1 MKDTWPPYVQVVQAL
16 PAVPDILSVMAEMT
30 GLRFV
35 CVAHVTERSWTT
47 CAVLD
52 QLGFGLQPGDELDV
66 GTTLCRSVRA
76 ADATIVIDHVTQDD
90 LFHDHPTP
98 RQYGFESY
106 VSIPLYSHGKFFG
119 TLCGLDPRPL
129 ALSESK
135 TLKSLQLFAELISKQ
150 LEAERRY
157 EDRGSELSDEKATAT
172 LREQFIAVLGH
183 DIRTPLSSIL
193 HGAEILLQQG
203 GDERSRQIARTMQR
217 SGQRIAR
224 MIDDV
229 LDFTRG
235 RLGGGIGLDAG
246 PVTDLEEALRQVV
259 AECQNEHPAHLIAA
273 AIDVPGTVWCNR
285 DRVAQVLANLLTN
298 ALRYGRKDAPV
309 AVSAALTDHGFML
322 TVANEGET
330 IAPAKL
336 EKLFQPY
343 WRDDDGQPRRGLG
356 LGLYIA
362 SEIARAHGGSLAAQS
377 ADGHTTF
384 TFTIPG
390 RAAIMAPPSTN
401 P

>member
-1 MKDTWPPYVQVVQAL
+1 MKQAWPPFVQAVQAL
-16 PAVPDILSVMAEMT
+16 PSVPDILSVMAEMT

-35 CVAHVTERSWTT
+35 CVAHVTETSWTT

-52 QLGFGLQPGDELDV
+52 QLGFGLAPGDELDV

-76 ADATIVIDHVTQDD
+76 ANATIVIDHVSQDD
-90 LFHDHPTP
+90 LFHSHPTP

-106 VSIPLYSHGKFFG
+106 VSIPIHGIDGAFFG

-129 ALSESK
+129 PLSESK
-135 TLKSLQLFAELISKQ
+135 TLKSLQLFAQLISKQ

-157 EDRGSELSDEKATAT
+157 EDRNSELSDEKQTAV

-193 HGAEILLQQG
+193 HGAEILLQSDS
-203 GDERSRQIARTMQR
+203 DERTQMIARTMQR

-235 RLGGGIGLDAG
+235 RLGGGIGLDAAS
-246 PVTDLEEALRQVV
+246 VADLDEALRQVV
-259 AECQNEHPAHLIAA
+259 AECQHEHPQRRIDA

-285 DRVAQVLANLLTN
+285 DRVAQVLANLLAN
-298 ALRYGRKDAPV
+298 ALRYGREDTPVRVDARL
-309 AVSAALTDHGFML
+309 ADGTFKLA
-322 TVANEGET
+322 VANEGET
-330 IAPAKL
+330 IDPAKL
-336 EKLFQPY
+336 GKLFQPY
-343 WRDDDGQPRRGLG
+343 WRDDDAQPRRGLG

-362 SEIARAHGGSLAAQS
+362 SEIARAHGGTLEVLS
-377 ADGHTTF
+377 ADGHTRF
-384 TFTIPG
+384 TFAIPAG
-390 RAAIMAPPSTN
+390 LR
-401 P
+401 

>member
-1 MKDTWPPYVQVVQAL
+1 MKQAWPPFVQAVQAL
-16 PAVPDILSVMAEMT
+16 PSVPDILSVMAEMT

-35 CVAHVTERSWTT
+35 CVAHVTETNWTT

-52 QLGFGLQPGDELDV
+52 KLGFGLLPGDELDV
-66 GTTLCRSVRA
+66 RTTLCRSVRA
-76 ADATIVIDHVTQDD
+76 ANATIVIDHVSADD
-90 LFHDHPTP
+90 LFHNHPTP

-106 VSIPLYSHGKFFG
+106 VSIPIYGIDGEFFG

-129 ALSESK
+129 PLSESK
-135 TLKSLQLFAELISKQ
+135 TLKSLVLFAQLISKQ
-150 LEAERRY
+150 LAAERRY
-157 EDRGSELSDEKATAT
+157 ADRNSELSDEKETAV

-193 HGAEILLQQG
+193 HGAEILLQAG
-203 GDERSRQIARTMQR
+203 GDERTRTIARTMQR

-235 RLGGGIGLDAG
+235 RLGGGIGLDAR
-246 PVTDLEEALRQVV
+246 PVGDLDEALQQVV
-259 AECQNEHPAHLIAA
+259 AECQNEHPEQRIEA

-285 DRVAQVLANLLTN
+285 DRVAQVLANLLAN

-309 AVSAALTDHGFML
+309 RVQATLTEGAFRL
-322 TVANEGET
+322 VVANEGET
-330 IAPAKL
+330 IDPAKL
-336 EKLFQPY
+336 GKLFQPY

-362 SEIARAHGGSLAAQS
+362 SEIAHAHGGLLEVMSSQ
-377 ADGHTTF
+377 GHTAF
-384 TFTIPG
+384 TFSIPAG
-390 RAAIMAPPSTN
+390 LR
-401 P
+401 

>member
-1 MKDTWPPYVQVVQAL
+1 MKDAWPSYVQAVQAL
-16 PAVPDILSVMAEMT
+16 PSVPDILSVMAEMT

-76 ADATIVIDHVTQDD
+76 ADATIVIDHVAEDD
-90 LFHDHPTP
+90 LFRDHPTP
-98 RQYGFESY
+98 RLHGFESY
-106 VSIPLYSHGKFFG
+106 VSIPVYSHGKFFG

-129 ALSESK
+129 PLSESK
-135 TLKSLQLFAELISKQ
+135 TLKSLQLFAQLISKQ

-193 HGAEILLQQG
+193 HGAEILMQQSA
-203 GDERSRQIARTMQR
+203 DEGTLMIARTMQR

-246 PVTDLEEALRQVV
+246 PVADLDDALRQVV
-259 AECQNEHPAHLIAA
+259 AECRNEHPGQTIDA
-273 AIDVPGTVWCNR
+273 AIDVPGIVWCNR

-298 ALRYGRKDAPV
+298 ALRYGRKDTPIGV
-309 AVSAALTDHGFML
+309 TAALTDCAFTL
-322 TVANEGET
+322 TVTNEGET
-330 IAPAKL
+330 IAPEKL
-336 EKLFQPY
+336 DKLFQPY
-343 WRDDDGQPRRGLG
+343 WRDDAGQPRRGLG

-362 SEIARAHGGSLAAQS
+362 SEIARAHDGCLEVVS
-377 ADGHTTF
+377 ADDRTAF
-384 TFTIPG
+384 TFSIPG
-390 RAAIMAPPSTN
+390 RPAIMAPLSST

>member
-1 MKDTWPPYVQVVQAL
+1 MKEAWPPYVQAVQAL
-16 PAVPDILSVMAEMT
+16 PSVPDILSVMAEMT

-52 QLGFGLQPGDELDV
+52 QIGFGLQPGDELDV

-76 ADATIVIDHVTQDD
+76 ADATIVIDHVAGDD
-90 LFHDHPTP
+90 LFREHPTP

-106 VSIPLYSHGKFFG
+106 VSIPVYSHGKFFG

-129 ALSESK
+129 PLSESK
-135 TLKSLQLFAELISKQ
+135 TLKSLQLFAQLISKQ

-203 GDERSRQIARTMQR
+203 QDERTLMIARTMQR

-246 PVTDLEEALRQVV
+246 PVTDLDDALRQIV
-259 AECQNEHPAHLIAA
+259 AECQSEHPARTIDA
-273 AIDVPGTVWCNR
+273 AIDVPGIVWCNR

-298 ALRYGRKDAPV
+298 ALRYGRKDTPIGV
-309 AVSAALTDHGFML
+309 AAKLTDCTFTL
-322 TVANEGET
+322 TVTNEGET
-330 IAPAKL
+330 IAPEKL
-336 EKLFQPY
+336 DKLFQPY
-343 WRDDDGQPRRGLG
+343 WRDDDAQPRRGLG

-362 SEIARAHGGSLAAQS
+362 SEIARAHDGRLEVVS
-377 ADGHTTF
+377 AEGRTTF
-384 TFTIPG
+384 TFSIPV
-390 RAAIMAPPSTN
+390 RAAIMAPLSST